1 MIRAIILD
9 FDGVILESVEVKT
22 DAFRAL
28 FSFCPENVDE
38 IVSFHRKNGGMSRFD
53 KFDYIYRNIL
63 RVPLT
68 DQKKQELSEEFSAL
82 VFKKIVSAPFV
93 PGAFEFIKEFH
104 RSIPLYIVSATP
116 EKELS
121 QIVSLRGLT
130 PYFQRVYGSPR
141 KKSDCIEEII
151 MQSRIPR
158 SEIVFVGDARND
170 LEAAVATNIRFFG
183 REKPGD
189 KGVFSQCRGV
199 EGIISDLTGLKKY
212 IEEKA

>member
-1 MIRAIILD
+1 MIASIILD

-53 KFDYIYRNIL
+53 KFDYIYRSIL
-63 RVPLT
+63 KVPLT

-116 EKELS
+116 ENELAS
-121 QIVSLRGLT
+121 IVSQQGLT
-130 PYFQRVYGSPR
+130 PYFCRIYGSPR
-141 KKSDCIEEII
+141 KKKDCIQEIVV
-151 MQSRIPR
+151 QSGIPR
-158 SEIVFVGDARND
+158 HEIVFVGDATND
-170 LEAAVATNIRFFG
+170 LDAAVETNIRFIG
-183 REKPGD
+183 REKAGE
-189 KGVFSQCRGV
+189 KGLFSQCKGV
-199 EGIISDLTGLKKY
+199 EVIISDLNGLKEY